1 MPTGYRLCAPR
12 LTGGVARQTY
22 PGRMDRGHP
31 DGEFSVSRNYDLPP
45 AVVWD
50 ALVDPVLLEG
60 WLGAGISDA
69 EVGGTFVLDW
79 LDPHHHGAA
88 VAGEIVLLEPR
99 SQLLVRAMEYFLAML
114 VDELPSGS
122 RGSSTR
128 LTLSVRLPADRQTQP
143 EQIAHWRAH
152 LEALEDLL
160 RGHPVVWERWDAD
173 YGQATREFLA
183 EARAT
188 AR

>member
-1 MPTGYRLCAPR
+1 METGRLDAEF
-12 LTGGVARQTY
+12 TVAR
-22 PGRMDRGHP
+22 
-31 DGEFSVSRNYDLPP
+31 EYDLPP

-50 ALVDPVLLEG
+50 ALTDPALLEG
-60 WLGAGISDA
+60 WLGAGLSDA

-79 LDPHHHGAA
+79 LDPQHHGAA
-88 VAGEIVLLEPR
+88 VAGEIVLFEPR
-99 SQLLVRAMEYFLAML
+99 SQLLIRAMEYSIAML
-114 VDELPSGS
+114 IDELPHGA

-128 LTLSVRLPADRQTQP
+128 LTLSLRLPADRHSVR
-143 EQIAHWRAH
+143 ERIAHWRTH

-173 YGQATREFLA
+173 YGQATRRFLA
-183 EARAT
+183 DTHTT

>member
-1 MPTGYRLCAPR
+1 
-12 LTGGVARQTY
+12 
-22 PGRMDRGHP
+22 MDRGLPH
-31 DGEFSVSRNYDLPP
+31 GEFTVAREYDLPP

-50 ALVDPVLLEG
+50 ALTDPALLEG

-99 SQLLVRAMEYFLAML
+99 SQLLVRAMEYSMAML
-114 VDELPSGS
+114 IDELPHGA

-128 LTLSVRLPADRQTQP
+128 LTLSARLPAGRHS
-143 EQIAHWRAH
+143 EREEIAHWRAH

-173 YGQATREFLA
+173 YGEATRAFLA
-183 EARAT
+183 ETRTT

>member
-1 MPTGYRLCAPR
+1 
-12 LTGGVARQTY
+12 
-22 PGRMDRGHP
+22 MDRGLPH
-31 DGEFSVSRNYDLPP
+31 GEFTVAREYDLPP

-50 ALVDPVLLEG
+50 ALTDSALLEG

-99 SQLLVRAMEYFLAML
+99 SQLVVRAMEYSIAML
-114 VDELPSGS
+114 IDELPSGA

-128 LTLSVRLPADRQTQP
+128 LTLSVRLPADRHT
-143 EQIAHWRAH
+143 ERERIAHWRAH

-173 YGQATREFLA
+173 YGKATRQFLA
-183 EARAT
+183 ETHTT

>member
-1 MPTGYRLCAPR
+1 
-12 LTGGVARQTY
+12 
-22 PGRMDRGHP
+22 MDRGIP
-31 DGEFSVSRNYDLPP
+31 DGEFTVAREYDLPP

-50 ALVDPVLLEG
+50 ALTDPALLEG
-60 WLGAGISDA
+60 WLGAGIADS

-99 SQLLVRAMEYFLAML
+99 SQLLVRAMEYSLAML
-114 VDELPSGS
+114 LDELPHGT
-122 RGSSTR
+122 RGVSTR
-128 LTLSVRLPADRQTQP
+128 LTLSVRLPAERHTER
-143 EQIAHWRAH
+143 EQAAHWRAH

-160 RGHPVVWERWDAD
+160 RGHPVVWSRWDAD
-173 YGQATREFLA
+173 YGQATRQFLA
-183 EARAT
+183 ESSTT

>member
-1 MPTGYRLCAPR
+1 MRRSCRNRRVLRGS
-12 LTGGVARQTY
+12 VAWPTY
-22 PGRMDRGHP
+22 PGGMDGSPQDSEITVAR
-31 DGEFSVSRNYDLPP
+31 DFDLPP

-50 ALVDPVLLEG
+50 ALIDSALLEG

-88 VAGEIVLLEPR
+88 VAGEILLLEPR
-99 SQLLVRAMEYFLAML
+99 SQLLVRAMEYSLAML
-114 VDELPSGS
+114 LDELPRGA

-128 LTLSVRLPADRQTQP
+128 LTLSVRLPAGRHTER
-143 EQIAHWRAH
+143 EQMAHWRAH

-173 YGQATREFLA
+173 YGQATRQFLT
-183 EARAT
+183 ESSST

>member
-1 MPTGYRLCAPR
+1 
-12 LTGGVARQTY
+12 
-22 PGRMDRGHP
+22 MDRATP
-31 DGEFSVSRNYDLPP
+31 DGEFTVAREYDLPP

-50 ALVDPVLLEG
+50 ALTDPALVEG

-69 EVGGTFVLDW
+69 EVGGAFVLDW

-88 VAGEIVLLEPR
+88 VAGEIVILEPR
-99 SQLLVRAMEYFLAML
+99 SQLRVRAMEYSLAML
-114 VDELPSGS
+114 LDELPHGA

-128 LTLSVRLPADRQTQP
+128 LTLSVRLPADRHTVR
-143 EQIAHWRAH
+143 ERAAHWRAH

-160 RGHPVVWERWDAD
+160 RGHPVVWERWDDD
-173 YGQATREFLA
+173 YGPATRQFLA
-183 EARAT
+183 ESSTT

>member
-1 MPTGYRLCAPR
+1 
-12 LTGGVARQTY
+12 
-22 PGRMDRGHP
+22 MDRSPH
-31 DGEFSVSRNYDLPP
+31 DGELTVARNYDLPP

-50 ALVDPVLLEG
+50 ALTDPALLEG
-60 WLGAGISDA
+60 WLGASVSDA

-99 SQLLVRAMEYFLAML
+99 SQLLVRAMEYSLAIL
-114 VDELPSGS
+114 LDELPHGA

-128 LTLSVRLPADRQTQP
+128 LTLSVRLPADRQSER
-143 EQIAHWRAH
+143 EQAAHWRAH

-173 YGQATREFLA
+173 YGQTTRQFLA
-183 EARAT
+183 ESSST